1 MLWKFSNGEKTGLLI
16 RNQVAVPTNGE
27 NANVGITLSHE
38 TWAKLLGR
46 KITLSE
52 ALSSNMVSTNVD
64 MNEVL
69 SFFAMFDHTSL
80 NQ

>member
-1 MLWKFSNGEKTGLLI
+1 MVKKTGLLI
-16 RNQVAVPTNGE
+16 RNQVAVPTDGE

-46 KITLSE
+46 KVNLSE
-52 ALSSNMVSTNVD
+52 ALSSNMVSTDAD

-69 SFFAMFDHTSL
+69 AFTFDHTSL
-80 NQ
+80 SR